1 MTESNP
7 DPVLVARLRRT
18 MGHAAGYIDLD
29 KHAELIARRV
39 EQARRQARNR
49 ETYRWATDE
58 LQLALWPGNRR
69 RVR

>member
-1 MTESNP
+1 MDNEP
-7 DPVLVARLRRT
+7 DPALVARLRRT

-29 KHAELIARRV
+29 EYAELIARRV
-39 EQARRQARNR
+39 EQARRQARSR

-58 LQLALWPGNRR
+58 LQLALWPSNRR